1 MIALRKDTYEVI
13 IVGGGISGLSAAKR
27 LKDLGVK
34 DMLVLEREHECG
46 GAPRHILNPSFGLFE
61 FRRPMIGPEYALRMR
76 ERVRGVEL
84 ATGFNVTKLL
94 PEGVLEVAGPRG
106 VYTLQAKR
114 VILSTG
120 TRESS
125 RHARLVSGARPFGVM
140 TFGEMERYVH
150 FAKMRPFQRAVI
162 VGTEWISF
170 AAIHSMRRSSI
181 QPVCMLGEYA
191 RTNAPEIV
199 AIAHE
204 KIFRTQVYRG
214 ARLQRI
220 LGRHKVEGVEVERNG
235 EVQVMVCD
243 GVVFTGKFLP
253 EAHLVQ
259 RSCLSFDTQSGGPS
273 TDQYQ
278 RLSDPVY
285 FACGNILRPIEASW
299 VCSKEGIQA
308 AKFVQMSLS
317 NALPAIT
324 ESVPIRFHDPVR
336 FVWPQYLVF
345 PHQEGHKLYIKV
357 SMRRPIRGILR
368 LIINGQETW
377 GKKITVMPEQI
388 IKIAPKGLTLVRPSE
403 IEVFCDEL

>member
-1 MIALRKDTYEVI
+1 MIALRKDSYEVV

-34 DMLVLEREHECG
+34 DVLVLEREQECG

-61 FRRPMIGPEYALRMR
+61 FRRPMFGPEYARRMR

-94 PEGVLEVAGPRG
+94 PKGVLEVAGPRG

-140 TFGEMERYVH
+140 TFGELERYVH

-170 AAIHSMRRSSI
+170 AAIHTMRRSDI
-181 QPVCMLGEYA
+181 QPVCMLEKYA
-191 RTNAPEIV
+191 RTIAPEVI
-199 AIAHE
+199 AMAHE

-214 ARLQRI
+214 VRLRRI
-220 LGRHKVEGVEVERNG
+220 LGKHRVEGVEVERKG
-235 EVQVMVCD
+235 QVQVFACD

-278 RLSDPVY
+278 RLSDPAY
-285 FACGNILRPIEASW
+285 FACGNILRPVETSW

-308 AKFVQMSLS
+308 AQFVQKSLS
-317 NALPAIT
+317 DALPAIT

-336 FVWPQYLVF
+336 FVWPQHLVF
-345 PHQEGHKLYIKV
+345 PHQQAHKLYLKV

-368 LIINGQETW
+368 LVVNGQETW
-377 GKKITVMPEQI
+377 AKTITAMPEQI
-388 IKIAPKGLTLVRPSE
+388 IKIAPKGLTLIRPSE